1 MEKKLLFLK
10 EPKNSGYYE
19 FRADENLVVCENN
32 PEYKAYKNKSFHAD
46 TYCFDSKPEAE
57 LFDQYMKSNKVKEVY
72 FTGMFTSDQSE
83 LGIQYV
89 DPESHRVRHY
99 YPDFIAKMDDDS
111 YEIIEVKGDNML
123 DDAVVKAKAE
133 AAEEIAVESSMAYK
147 MYAGSKIMKT
157 EVLEKKNK
165 LTYDI
170 DPNYGLLSVADS
182 NSKYSSKKEKD

>member
-1 MEKKLLFLK
+1 
-10 EPKNSGYYE
+10 
-19 FRADENLVVCENN
+19 
-32 PEYKAYKNKSFHAD
+32 
-46 TYCFDSKPEAE
+46 
-57 LFDQYMKSNKVKEVY
+57 
-72 FTGMFTSDQSE
+72 MFTSDQSE

-89 DPESHRVRHY
+89 DPKSHRVRHY

-123 DDAVVKAKAE
+123 DDAVVKAKAA
-133 AAEEIAVESSMAYK
+133 AAEEIAVESSMVYK
-147 MYAGSKIMKT
+147 MYAGSNVMKT